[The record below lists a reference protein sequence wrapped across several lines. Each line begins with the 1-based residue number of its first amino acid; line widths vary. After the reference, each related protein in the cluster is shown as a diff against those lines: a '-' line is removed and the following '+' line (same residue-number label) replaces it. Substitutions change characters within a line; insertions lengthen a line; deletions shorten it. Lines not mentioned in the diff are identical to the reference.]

1 MCHFDPC
8 LTSKWHEY
16 VYWLTPRLTY
26 TICMRTHHNTDYRDM
41 SRVLVLISVFLTGNN
56 NARPRGA
63 SRAYNHRVPL
73 LRARARQPRFG
84 SSMQY
89 CIRSLISITNAQKY
103 CKRAK
108 VCASLLLWHFK
119 TIWIENICLLF
130 IEVHCSNQQKPFHFA
145 HRGFSYFLI
154 STPNLNKWRPNVGTN
169 IWVLTNALNNVVYEN
184 KVVYVHRKTSS
195 TIFRYFDSQALGFG
209 E

>member
-1 MCHFDPC
+1 MRNTRRYSPPNNVLHIFKLLDDTHRPT
-8 LTSKWHEY
+8 LI
-16 VYWLTPRLTY
+16 TP
-26 TICMRTHHNTDYRDM
+26 
-41 SRVLVLISVFLTGNN
+41 
-56 NARPRGA
+56 ARAARSA
-63 SRAYNHRVPL
+63 ARRAYNHRVPL

-89 CIRSLISITNAQKY
+89 CIRSLISITNVQKY

-119 TIWIENICLLF
+119 TIWYENICLLF
-130 IEVHCSNQQKPFHFA
+130 IELHCSIQQKTFHFA

-154 STPNLNKWRPNVGTN
+154 STQNFNKWRPNVGIN
-169 IWVLTNALNNVVYEN
+169 IWVLTNASNNVVYEN